1 MKKLFLTVCFI
12 LISSYAFSNNLTQ
25 TESKKSFNTFFI
37 ENVCYEFTS
46 TCGKVAYFESVDG
59 PATNEALWIYC
70 QNLNVQL
77 CGSRFD
83 ALIIEP

>member
-12 LISSYAFSNNLTQ
+12 LISSHAFSSTLINTD
-25 TESKKSFNTFFI
+25 SKIASNSFFI

-46 TCGKVAYFESVDG
+46 TCGRVAYFESIDG

-77 CGSRFD
+77 CGSRFE